1 MFFTLQLS
9 SSPRNVHIFH
19 RHLSNHH
26 GGIGGQ
32 AGRRVGQQHPR
43 RCFGGS
49 RCHASFRQRHP
60 PKAEPVQD
68 YLTDADTR
76 RVLFDEFRATCQELD
91 PLQFDPPHATMLA
104 VFMVAPVSEIRTQ
117 LDVFRNMEQHRP
129 QMVTAM
135 LSRTPHAMRTCTFL
149 VPRSSD
155 SSLDTNR
162 RRYSQTS
169 FCQCARL
176 SACLQ
181 AFNHSLRTGH
191 VGCDEKQVCRSSTC
205 HVYSLLPPS
214 PRYLLTEARSWTEM
228 GTLVC
233 FLAHRT
239 QRQRTFSPSRQAKRR
254 LSGT

>member
-1 MFFTLQLS
+1 METWKHVCKLCRRTYAKVATGCRPTPLPFIECFSLYSFPLRPVTSTS
-9 SSPRNVHIFH
+9 STVIDRINMEELVAKLGAESVNNIHAAALV
-19 RHLSNHH
+19 
-26 GGIGGQ
+26 
-32 AGRRVGQQHPR
+32 RRFVNDI
-43 RCFGGS
+43 
-49 RCHASFRQRHP
+49 P

-91 PLQFDPPHATMLA
+91 PLQFDPPHATILA

-117 LDVFRNMEQHRP
+117 L
-129 QMVTAM
+129 
-135 LSRTPHAMRTCTFL
+135 
-149 VPRSSD
+149 
-155 SSLDTNR
+155 
-162 RRYSQTS
+162 
-169 FCQCARL
+169 CARL

-239 QRQRTFSPSRQAKRR
+239 QRQRTFFPSRQAKGR

>member
-1 MFFTLQLS
+1 MEELVAKLGAELVNNIHAAALVD
-9 SSPRNVHIFH
+9 PD
-19 RHLSNHH
+19 
-26 GGIGGQ
+26 
-32 AGRRVGQQHPR
+32 AMRRFVNDI
-43 RCFGGS
+43 
-49 RCHASFRQRHP
+49 P

-91 PLQFDPPHATMLA
+91 PLQFDPPHAAMLA

-181 AFNHSLRTGH
+181 AFHHSLRTGQ

-214 PRYLLTEARSWTEM
+214 HRYLLTEARSWTEM

>member
-1 MFFTLQLS
+1 MEKLVAKLGAES
-9 SSPRNVHIFH
+9 VNNIHAAALVDSD
-19 RHLSNHH
+19 
-26 GGIGGQ
+26 
-32 AGRRVGQQHPR
+32 AMRRFVNDI
-43 RCFGGS
+43 
-49 RCHASFRQRHP
+49 P

-91 PLQFDPPHATMLA
+91 PLQFDHLGR
-104 VFMVAPVSEIRTQ
+104 VHGRTRLRDSHPARRLSQ
-117 LDVFRNMEQHRP
+117 QGAARP

-176 SACLQ
+176 SVCLQ

-205 HVYSLLPPS
+205 HVYSLLPPC

-228 GTLVC
+228 GTVVC

-239 QRQRTFSPSRQAKRR
+239 PRQRTFFPSRQAKRR